1 MKFPRLNI
9 PRPNVP
15 RLTRD
20 RVAAVIF
27 GTLVVLTTIS
37 FAWTLRQAWAV
48 YKLRRGVGDTWFLA
62 ADGRPW
68 FRMDERRQD
77 VPLADIPA
85 DLQNAFVAVE
95 DHRFYKHLG
104 IDPIALGRAIFRD
117 VRSGGAVEGG
127 STLTQQLARTLFLSN
142 QKSYGRKAREAVLA
156 LMIDSQL
163 TKQQILE
170 LYLNRIY
177 LSGGVYGV
185 ETMSRHLFNRPVKT
199 LNLAE
204 SALIAGLARAPS
216 SLSPWTNLDGAIE
229 RSHVVLQR
237 MREEGFIT
245 EAQERGA
252 RATRIRIAPYP
263 GPTDPRGGY
272 AKEFLR
278 QQFRDEFG
286 GDHPPDWQVRTTFV
300 PELQDMAERAV
311 SDTLRRFNEP
321 DLQAALVV
329 IDPATGDILAL
340 VGGRDFRQSQF
351 NRAVRSHRQPGSAF
365 KPFLFAAA
373 LEHGYT
379 PVSVLKGLASIQPQ
393 GPDEWAPRNASGDTP
408 DELTLRAALIESNNR
423 AATSLQQQVGSKP
436 VLRLASSAGL
446 RDLPDVPSLSLG
458 TGEVTPLDLT
468 VAFSM
473 FPNGGFAV
481 KPRGIVRVLDADG
494 GTTYDNPSQS
504 ERVVSPETAF
514 QMVSMLEDV
523 MDRGTASAARSW
535 GIRFPSGGKTGTT
548 DDFKDAWFV
557 GFSSS
562 LVAGVWV
569 GFDQPKTIAR
579 EGFGAR
585 FALPIWS
592 DFMRRAVQR
601 RPAREFEVPAG
612 LHAEQLCN
620 VSYLRPVEDCPVYIE
635 YFKENDD
642 VPSRLCPL
650 HRGTVKQRV
659 RRAFEGFLS
668 GLGRKLKG
676 IFR

>member
-1 MKFPRLNI
+1 VNIPRLTITRLNI
-9 PRPNVP
+9 TRQ
-15 RLTRD
+15 TRD
-20 RVAAVIF
+20 RIAGVIF
-27 GTLVVLTTIS
+27 GTLVVLTVVS
-37 FAWTLRQAWAV
+37 LAWTLRQAWAV

-85 DLQNAFVAVE
+85 DLQHAFVAVE
-95 DHRFYKHLG
+95 DHRFYRHLG
-104 IDPIALGRAIFRD
+104 VDPIAFGRA
-117 VRSGGAVEGG
+117 VLLNLRSHSAVQGG

-163 TKQQILE
+163 TKDQILE

-185 ETMSRHLFNRPVKT
+185 ETMSEHLFNRRVKT

-204 SALIAGLARAPS
+204 CALIAGLARAPS

-229 RSHVVLQR
+229 RSHVVLMR

-245 EAQERGA
+245 QAQERA
-252 RATRIRIAPYP
+252 AHATRIRIAPYP
-263 GPTDPRGGY
+263 GPIDPRGGY

-311 SDTLRRFNEP
+311 ADTLRRFNEP

-329 IDPATGDILAL
+329 IDPRTGDILAL
-340 VGGRDFRQSQF
+340 VGGRDFRQSQY

-379 PVSVLKGLASIQPQ
+379 PVSVLKGLATIQPQ
-393 GPDEWAPRNASGDTP
+393 GPDEWAPRNATGETP

-436 VLRLASSAGL
+436 VLRLASSAGM

-468 VAFSM
+468 AAFAM

-481 KPRGIVRVLDADG
+481 RPRGIVRVIDADG
-494 GTTYDNPSQS
+494 STTYDNPSQS
-504 ERVVSPETAF
+504 DRVISPETAF

-523 MDRGTASAARSW
+523 IDRGTATAARGW
-535 GIRFPSGGKTGTT
+535 GIRFPAAGKTGTT

-557 GFSSS
+557 GFSTSI
-562 LVAGVWV
+562 VAGVWV
-569 GFDQPKTIAR
+569 GFDQPKTIGR
-579 EGFGAR
+579 EGYGSHY
-585 FALPIWS
+585 ALPIWS
-592 DFMRRAVQR
+592 DFMRRASQR
-601 RPAREFEVPAG
+601 RQPQEFQVPPG
-612 LHAEQLCN
+612 LHGEQLCN
-620 VSYLRPVEDCPVYIE
+620 VSYLRPVEECPVYIE
-635 YFKENDD
+635 YFKEHDD
-642 VPSRLCPL
+642 VPSRLCPI